1 MDVTRKEEE
10 INLRE
15 LIKPYTKKW
24 YWFVLGVISFLIL
37 AVIYIKLTVP
47 VYRVQSSVLIKDA
60 KKMSSASGDFGVL
73 SGLGGFAGM
82 GTNSIENELEI
93 FKSKRIVA
101 DVVSNKKLQTSIY
114 SREKYYDVELYKDT
128 NPVNIYVLNEKS
140 FEELPKKP
148 IDIKIKGDEITL
160 SSDELK
166 KPVTGTFNKT
176 ISLPYANLIVTR
188 NPDLNR
194 KRVKKMKL
202 DDLYFTYS
210 TLENAADGL
219 HKSINIDLVDKDATV
234 IGLTI
239 NYANQ
244 DKAKDILND
253 IVTVYNDYATYDKNN
268 ESKKTKDFIDERIL
282 IISKELGDVET
293 QKENFKI
300 SNDIVDIPTEA
311 KLNLQISTETRRKT
325 LELDTQIELAR
336 MLLDY
341 INAQANN
348 YQVLPTNIGL
358 DNQNATSNIVAY
370 NKLVMDRTRL
380 LENATPE
387 NPLVLEITKDLNSL
401 KNAMRENLNRWLIS
415 LSVTKN
421 QVVGENA
428 SSDSEIHKVPTQ
440 EKLFRNIERQQQ
452 IKENLYLLLLQKREE
467 AAISMAITSDK
478 ARVVD
483 FAYTSPKPVAPQKM
497 LVLLGS
503 VILGLLLPFAY
514 IYLRDLFNNKLV
526 GKHDM
531 DKLTKVPVL
540 AEIPRI
546 SSKESELV
554 QMNDVTPLAE
564 SFRILVTNTT
574 FMLPKKAD
582 ASIILITSTVKGEGK
597 TFVSVNLALALASLQ
612 KRVLVI
618 GSDIR
623 NPQLQRY
630 NPSMKGSEGLTEFL
644 YGGVENVQDII
655 HPSGFNPNCDFIYSG
670 SIPPNPADL
679 LQNGR
684 YQLLLESLK
693 DKYEFIILDTAPLML
708 VTDSFLISEFADA
721 TIYVTRSE
729 VTEKDF
735 IAFANKN
742 VESQKIKNVGFVL
755 NDVHKTNF
763 GYGNKYGY
771 GYQAEEK
778 GFFGKLLDKFIP
790 GR

>member
-655 HPSGFNPNCDFIYSG
+655 HPSGFNPYCDFIYSG

-778 GFFGKLLDKFIP
+778 SFFGKLLDKFIP